1 MVNFQTMSATGQSP
15 YSQIDRWRPSTSA
28 GVYLSSNTSVNIIA
42 GIILLVSSLNH
53 DPVFHGRLLNS
64 GQTVRVGNHEEGCTN
79 SVKSL
84 REQVAKM

>member
-42 GIILLVSSLNH
+42 GIILLISSLNH
-53 DPVFHGRLLNS
+53 DPGWGLAGLK
-64 GQTVRVGNHEEGCTN
+64 VRVE
-79 SVKSL
+79 V
-84 REQVAKM
+84 VVMD